1 MLLLGQEINRKR
13 IKYEL
18 HIGIITQGFKITI
31 IKTLKDIVEKMDSVI
46 NS

>member
-1 MLLLGQEINRKR
+1 MLLLGQAIKRAR

-18 HIGIITQGFKITI
+18 YIGIITQGFKITI